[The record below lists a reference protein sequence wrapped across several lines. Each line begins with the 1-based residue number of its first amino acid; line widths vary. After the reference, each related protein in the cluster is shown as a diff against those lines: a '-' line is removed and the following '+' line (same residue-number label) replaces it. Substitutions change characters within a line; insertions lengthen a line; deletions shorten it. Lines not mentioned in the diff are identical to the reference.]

1 MNKHCVIGLDLA
13 KSVFQVH
20 IANDSGKK
28 IGGKKLKR
36 GEVMAW
42 FAQQERCKV
51 GMEACGGSH
60 QWARQLVA
68 LGFDVKM
75 MAPQHVRPYVQGNK
89 TDARDAAAICEAAA
103 RDSVPSVA
111 LRSVD
116 SQQMQAIH
124 RTRELWMKQRIATM
138 NQIRGLLAEFGE
150 ALPTTHVRFRQ
161 AVQAWLGRDTDLRIM
176 HQLVTSL
183 MDHWDSLDKQ
193 IDVLE
198 VQIKQLHRDN
208 SASLLI
214 ESIPG
219 VGLLTATA
227 TIAAFGDC
235 QQYENSRQFS
245 CALGLTP
252 REHSSGG
259 KQVLLGISKRGNGY
273 VRKLLV
279 HGARAVLSARLR
291 SPEHSEDWEVR
302 LAKRRGVNIAVVALA
317 AKNARRIWAMLHS
330 GEWFRTPQAQA
341 TSACA

>member
-1 MNKHCVIGLDLA
+1 MDKHCVIGLDLA

-20 IANDSGKK
+20 IANGAGKK

-36 GEVMAW
+36 SEVMEW
-42 FAQQERCKV
+42 FTQQERCKV
-51 GMEACGGSH
+51 GIEACGGSH

-75 MAPQHVRPYVQGNK
+75 MAPQHVKPYVQGNK

-103 RDSVPSVA
+103 RDRVPRVA
-111 LRSVD
+111 IRSVD

-138 NQIRGLLAEFGE
+138 NQIRGLLVEFGE
-150 ALPTTHVRFRQ
+150 ALPTTHARFRQ
-161 AVQAWLGRDTDLRIM
+161 AVQAWLGHETDLRIM

-183 MDHWDSLDKQ
+183 MEHWDSLDKQ
-193 IDVLE
+193 IEVLE

-208 SASLLI
+208 SASQLI

-235 QQYENSRQFS
+235 QQYDCSRQFS

-279 HGARAVLSARLR
+279 HGARAVLSARL
-291 SPEHSEDWEVR
+291 SNPAHAEDWEVK

-330 GEWFRTPQAQA
+330 GEWFRTPQ
-341 TSACA
+341 TLSAPASA

>member
-1 MNKHCVIGLDLA
+1 MDKHCVIGLDLA

-20 IANDSGKK
+20 IANGAGKK

-36 GEVMAW
+36 DEVMAW
-42 FAQQERCKV
+42 FTQQERCKV
-51 GMEACGGSH
+51 GIEACGGSH

-75 MAPQHVRPYVQGNK
+75 MAPQHVKPYVQGNK

-103 RDSVPSVA
+103 RDRVPHVA
-111 LRSVD
+111 IRSVD

-138 NQIRGLLAEFGE
+138 NQIRGLLVEFGE
-150 ALPTTHVRFRQ
+150 ALPTTHARFRQ
-161 AVQAWLGRDTDLRIM
+161 AVQAWLGHETDLRIM

-183 MDHWDSLDKQ
+183 MEHWDSLDKQ
-193 IDVLE
+193 IEVLE

-208 SASLLI
+208 SASQLI

-235 QQYENSRQFS
+235 QQYDCSRQFS

-279 HGARAVLSARLR
+279 HGARAVLSARL
-291 SPEHSEDWEVR
+291 SNPAHAEDWEVK

-330 GEWFRTPQAQA
+330 GEWFRTPQ
-341 TSACA
+341 TLSAPASA

>member
-1 MNKHCVIGLDLA
+1 MDKHCVIGLDLA

-20 IANDSGKK
+20 IANGAGKK

-36 GEVMAW
+36 SEVMEW
-42 FAQQERCKV
+42 FTQQERCKV
-51 GMEACGGSH
+51 GIEACGGSH

-75 MAPQHVRPYVQGNK
+75 MAPQHVKPYVQGSK

-103 RDSVPSVA
+103 RDRVPRVA
-111 LRSVD
+111 IRSVD

-138 NQIRGLLAEFGE
+138 NQIRGLLVEFGE
-150 ALPTTHVRFRQ
+150 ALPTTHAKFRQ

-183 MDHWDSLDKQ
+183 IEHWDNLDKQ
-193 IDVLE
+193 IEVLE

-208 SASLLI
+208 SASQLI

-219 VGLLTATA
+219 VGMLTATA

-235 QQYENSRQFS
+235 QQYDSSRQFS

-259 KQVLLGISKRGNGY
+259 KQVLLGISKRGNRY

-279 HGARAVLSARLR
+279 HGARAVLSARL
-291 SPEHSEDWEVR
+291 SNPAHAEDWEVK

-330 GEWFRTPQAQA
+330 GEWFRPPQTQA
-341 TSACA
+341 APASV

>member
-1 MNKHCVIGLDLA
+1 MDKHCVIGLDLA

-20 IANDSGKK
+20 IANGAGKK

-36 GEVMAW
+36 SEVMEW
-42 FAQQERCKV
+42 FTQQERCKV
-51 GMEACGGSH
+51 GIEACGGSH

-75 MAPQHVRPYVQGNK
+75 MAPQHVKPYVQGNK

-103 RDSVPSVA
+103 RDRVPHVA
-111 LRSVD
+111 IRSVD

-138 NQIRGLLAEFGE
+138 NQIRGLLVEFGE
-150 ALPTTHVRFRQ
+150 ALPTTHARFRQ
-161 AVQAWLGRDTDLRIM
+161 AVQAWLGHETDLRIM

-183 MDHWDSLDKQ
+183 MEHWDSLDKQ
-193 IDVLE
+193 IEVLE

-208 SASLLI
+208 SASQLI

-235 QQYENSRQFS
+235 QQYDCSRQFS

-279 HGARAVLSARLR
+279 HGARAVLSARL
-291 SPEHSEDWEVR
+291 SNPAHAEDWEVK

-330 GEWFRTPQAQA
+330 GEWFRTPQ
-341 TSACA
+341 TLSAPASA

>member
-1 MNKHCVIGLDLA
+1 MDKHCVIGLDLA

-20 IANDSGKK
+20 IANGAGKK

-36 GEVMAW
+36 SEVMEW
-42 FAQQERCKV
+42 FTQQERCKV
-51 GMEACGGSH
+51 GIEACGGSH

-75 MAPQHVRPYVQGNK
+75 MAPQHVKPYVQGNK

-103 RDSVPSVA
+103 RDRVPHVA
-111 LRSVD
+111 IRSVD

-138 NQIRGLLAEFGE
+138 NQIRGLLVEFGE
-150 ALPTTHVRFRQ
+150 ALPTTHAKFRQ

-183 MDHWDSLDKQ
+183 IEHWDNLDKQ
-193 IDVLE
+193 IEVLE

-208 SASLLI
+208 SASQLI

-219 VGLLTATA
+219 VGMLTATA

-235 QQYENSRQFS
+235 QQYDSSRQFS

-259 KQVLLGISKRGNGY
+259 KQVLLGISKRGNRY

-279 HGARAVLSARLR
+279 HGARAVLSARL
-291 SPEHSEDWEVR
+291 SNPAHAEDWEVK

-330 GEWFRTPQAQA
+330 GEWFRPPQTQA
-341 TSACA
+341 APASV

>member
-1 MNKHCVIGLDLA
+1 MDKHCVIGLDLA

-20 IANDSGKK
+20 IANGAGKK

-36 GEVMAW
+36 SEVMEW
-42 FAQQERCKV
+42 FTQQERCKV
-51 GMEACGGSH
+51 GIEACGGSH

-75 MAPQHVRPYVQGNK
+75 MAPQHVKPYVQGNK

-103 RDSVPSVA
+103 RDRVPHVA
-111 LRSVD
+111 IRSVD

-138 NQIRGLLAEFGE
+138 NQIRGLLVEFGE
-150 ALPTTHVRFRQ
+150 ALPTTHAKFRQ

-183 MDHWDSLDKQ
+183 IEHWDNLDKQ
-193 IDVLE
+193 IEVLE

-208 SASLLI
+208 SASQLI

-235 QQYENSRQFS
+235 QQYDCSRQFS

-279 HGARAVLSARLR
+279 HGARAVLSARL
-291 SPEHSEDWEVR
+291 SNPAHAEDWEVK

-330 GEWFRTPQAQA
+330 GEWFRTPQ
-341 TSACA
+341 TLSAPASA

>member
-1 MNKHCVIGLDLA
+1 MDKHCVIGLDLA

-20 IANDSGKK
+20 IANGAGKK

-36 GEVMAW
+36 SEVMEW
-42 FAQQERCKV
+42 FTQQERCKV
-51 GMEACGGSH
+51 GIEACGGSH

-75 MAPQHVRPYVQGNK
+75 MAPQHVKPYVQGNK

-103 RDSVPSVA
+103 RDRVPHVA
-111 LRSVD
+111 IRSVD

-138 NQIRGLLAEFGE
+138 NQIRGLLVEFGE
-150 ALPTTHVRFRQ
+150 ALPTTHARFRQ
-161 AVQAWLGRDTDLRIM
+161 AVQAWLGHETDLRIM
-176 HQLVTSL
+176 HQLVTRL
-183 MDHWDSLDKQ
+183 MEHWDSLDKQ
-193 IDVLE
+193 IEVLE

-208 SASLLI
+208 SASQLI

-235 QQYENSRQFS
+235 QQYDCSRQFS

-279 HGARAVLSARLR
+279 HGARAVLSARL
-291 SPEHSEDWEVR
+291 SNPAHAEDWEVK

-330 GEWFRTPQAQA
+330 GEWFRTPQ
-341 TSACA
+341 TLSAPASA

>member
-1 MNKHCVIGLDLA
+1 MDKHCVIGLDLA

-20 IANDSGKK
+20 IANGAGKK

-36 GEVMAW
+36 SEVMAW
-42 FAQQERCKV
+42 FTQQERCKV

-75 MAPQHVRPYVQGNK
+75 MAPQHVKPYVQGNK

-103 RDSVPSVA
+103 RDRVPHVA
-111 LRSVD
+111 IRSVD

-138 NQIRGLLAEFGE
+138 NQIRGLLVEFGE
-150 ALPTTHVRFRQ
+150 ALPTTHARFRQ
-161 AVQAWLGRDTDLRIM
+161 AVQAWLGHETDLRIM

-183 MDHWDSLDKQ
+183 MEHWDSLDKQ
-193 IDVLE
+193 IEVLE

-208 SASLLI
+208 SASQLI

-235 QQYENSRQFS
+235 QQYDCSRQFS

-279 HGARAVLSARLR
+279 HGARAVLSARL
-291 SPEHSEDWEVR
+291 SNPAHAEDWEVK

-330 GEWFRTPQAQA
+330 GEWFRTPQTQSAP
-341 TSACA
+341 ACA